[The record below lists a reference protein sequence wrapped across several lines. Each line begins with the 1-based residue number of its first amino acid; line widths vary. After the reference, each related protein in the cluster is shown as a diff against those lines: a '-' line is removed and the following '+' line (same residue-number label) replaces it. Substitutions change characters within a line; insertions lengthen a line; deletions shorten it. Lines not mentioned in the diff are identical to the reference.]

1 MFRLSGIVSR
11 PAKSKNLKSDQKNK
25 NKNRKKK
32 QKPEK

>member
-11 PAKSKNLKSDQKNK
+11 PAKSKNLKSDQQNKNK
-25 NKNRKKK
+25 NKNKK